1 MNKSLYIAT
10 LLLLI
15 AGLVLHYVPF
25 YQVVPLK
32 RPFAEFP
39 LQHNGWVGRDQLFSD
54 VILDKLKVTEYLS
67 REYVRN
73 GQRLSLY
80 VGYYGAQKEGAQ
92 IHSPKHCLPG
102 GGWQKLS
109 ERTGTTDVA
118 GYGRVKFVEAV
129 YQKGENKE
137 SFVYWYRMKNA
148 TITSDYGLKWYMI
161 LNSLRYQRNDA
172 AFIRLSAP
180 ASGDAQ
186 GTLQAIESFMRDFLP
201 LMKNFLPD

>member
-1 MNKSLYIAT
+1 MNKRLLIAAA
-10 LLLLI
+10 LLLI
-15 AGLVLHYVPF
+15 AGLVLHFVPF
-25 YQVVPLK
+25 HQVVPLK

-39 LQHNGWVGRDQLFSD
+39 LQHNGWTGRDQLFTD
-54 VILDKLKVTEYLS
+54 VVLDKLKVTEYLS
-67 REYVRN
+67 REYLRG

-80 VGYYGAQKEGAQ
+80 VGYYGAQREGAQ

-109 ERTGTTDVA
+109 ERTGTTQIA
-118 GYGRVKFVEAV
+118 GYGPVKFVEAL
-129 YQKGENKE
+129 YQKGESRE

-148 TITSDYGLKWYMI
+148 SITSDYGLKWYMI

-180 ASGDAQ
+180 ASGDAIGAFQ
-186 GTLQAIESFMRDFLP
+186 TIESFMRDFLP
-201 LMKNFLPD
+201 LMNSFLPD